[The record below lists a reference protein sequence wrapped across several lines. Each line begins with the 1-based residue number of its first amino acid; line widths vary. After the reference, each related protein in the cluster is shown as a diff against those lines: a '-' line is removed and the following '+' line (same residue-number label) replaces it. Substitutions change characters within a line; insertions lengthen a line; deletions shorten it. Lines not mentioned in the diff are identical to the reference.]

1 MKAIG
6 IVGSPRR
13 DGNTVYLT
21 RQVLDALKEKFET
34 ELIFLKDLDLNP
46 CDGCHSCAKTSK
58 CIIKDDM
65 QLIFNKLKKSKVI
78 LLSSP
83 VYMGG
88 TTSRL
93 RIFMERTWHLR
104 KGQLKDKIG
113 SYIVIGRRDL
123 GVAVNE
129 IEEFIVGQA
138 VKRPRFRGMGTGK
151 YMVETDDE
159 DMQKD
164 LKGRIQSKDRQ
175 DMTVSR
181 GASSFLSSA
190 SSALGSSGAITV
202 RSDRKTASFGIGL
215 KQDEL
220 EYIYA
225 KLMNVMTQ

>member
-46 CDGCHSCAKTSK
+46 CDGCHSCAKTGK
-58 CIIKDDM
+58 CIIEDDM
-65 QLIFNKLKKSKVI
+65 QIIFNKLKKSKVI

-129 IEEFIVGQA
+129 IEEYFSRMKLLKLAGIIGYGFEKND
-138 VKRPRFRGMGTGK
+138 VK
-151 YMVETDDE
+151 TDNE
-159 DMQKD
+159 A
-164 LKGRIQSKDRQ
+164 LNNVNR
-175 DMTVSR
+175 
-181 GASSFLSSA
+181 LSHQILTMS
-190 SSALGSSGAITV
+190 I
-202 RSDRKTASFGIGL
+202 
-215 KQDEL
+215 
-220 EYIYA
+220 
-225 KLMNVMTQ
+225 